1 MEDRKM
7 DSTIKSALKRR
18 EGEGL
23 PFNFSYR
30 MMEQVRLEVCKKRK
44 RQRMILYISLVV
56 ASLAI
61 IGMLVYFLFFYLD
74 ISWNSYI
81 PHVELVELPKL
92 PKDIIGFYW
101 YIGGLVIA
109 LLGLDY
115 WVRSKRKVD

>member
-1 MEDRKM
+1 MEDKKENNA
-7 DSTIKSALKRR
+7 IKSALIRR

-30 MMEQVRLEVCKKRK
+30 MMEKVHVEVVKKRK
-44 RQRMILYISLVV
+44 RQRLILYVSLAG

-61 IGMLVYFLFFYLD
+61 ISMLVYFLFFYLD
-74 ISWNSYI
+74 INWKNMV
-81 PHVELVELPKL
+81 PPVEVVELPKL
-92 PKDIIGFYW
+92 PKDTIEFYW

-115 WVRSKRKVD
+115 WVRSRRHVN